1 VLSRDLTW
9 YVAFVMAAATVAT
22 IFALSRRHE
31 APRQFRVED
40 SPPQALQVAW
50 ALLFL
55 APQLY
60 SFFTV
65 VAPAYAYRT
74 VLTFSFPFDEAFQVA
89 GLGVWVAGGLLVLW
103 AGRALGRF
111 MMIQIAVT
119 SDHELITIG
128 PYARIRHPTYTGAIF
143 LTMGIALVFLN
154 VALLAAAGLVVTLAN
169 YRAQKEERLLA
180 SPEGFGAKYRQ
191 YMARTGRFL
200 PRPRRA

>member
-1 VLSRDLTW
+1 MRPSCAGLGDKAWVLSQPSWRQTDYSRRVLTRDLMW
-9 YVAFVMAAATVAT
+9 YVAFVMAAATVPT

-74 VLTFSFPFDEAFQVA
+74 VLTFSFPFDYLFHVAF
-89 GLGVWVAGGLLVLW
+89 
-103 AGRALGRF
+103 F
-111 MMIQIAVT
+111 
-119 SDHELITIG
+119 S
-128 PYARIRHPTYTGAIF
+128 
-143 LTMGIALVFLN
+143 
-154 VALLAAAGLVVTLAN
+154 
-169 YRAQKEERLLA
+169 
-180 SPEGFGAKYRQ
+180 
-191 YMARTGRFL
+191 
-200 PRPRRA
+200 